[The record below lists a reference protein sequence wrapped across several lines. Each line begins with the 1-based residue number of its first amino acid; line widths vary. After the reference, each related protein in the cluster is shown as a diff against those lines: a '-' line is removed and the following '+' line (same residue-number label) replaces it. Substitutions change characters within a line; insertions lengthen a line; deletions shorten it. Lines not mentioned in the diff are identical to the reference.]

1 MAAASHASQPL
12 IGTFYRYHFIGNG
25 AQFRVYAIHSATD
38 QPTGRVIKV
47 PLDFDETKHVVAA
60 PLSRIATY
68 NTVDEFNALLDAR
81 VREIM
86 RYKHTLPGLIQG
98 TYGQDQRF
106 MRDLGELKML
116 QAPIPSELPN
126 AYFLPIYYTQDQ
138 VTTIGRYLEHFRF
151 VQPNYPNELAHS
163 DITIVEKLV
172 QEIIALH
179 YAIWEYGFF
188 EFVFKPENM
197 GIRLGSSKTEVIW
210 MDLAEHITDKE
221 QAEAI
226 LAERRWQHS
235 LLPHKID
242 YIYMPAILHDYYV
255 KACDKA
261 FTLQE
266 FRKRWRRK
274 CNTQEQRQQRRLHR
288 KALFTKDPQ
297 RRVALWIAQQN
308 VKYTLY
314 HGLAS
319 DRIDDMNIP
328 QHDLI
333 MLYNDRQIAPRP
345 PHENLEPI
353 ERDSAASPQPA
364 IPAYEQL
371 ILKYQ

>member
-1 MAAASHASQPL
+1 MSAHASRPL
-12 IGTFYRYHFIGNG
+12 LGTFYRYHFIGNG

-47 PLDFDETKHVVAA
+47 PLDFEETRHVVAA

-81 VREIM
+81 VRDIM
-86 RYKHTLPGLIQG
+86 RYKHTLPALLQG
-98 TYGQDQRF
+98 IYGQDNRF
-106 MRDLGELKML
+106 MQNLGQLRML
-116 QAPIPSELPN
+116 QAPIPSDIAG

-151 VQPNYPNELAHS
+151 IQPNYPNDLAPS
-163 DITIVEKLV
+163 DIAIVQKLV
-172 QEIIALH
+172 QEIISLH

-197 GIRLGSSKTEVIW
+197 GIRMRGSKVEVIW
-210 MDLAEHITDKE
+210 MDLAEHITDKD

-242 YIYMPAILHDYYV
+242 YIYLPAILHDYYI
-255 KACDKA
+255 KACDEA

-266 FRKRWRRK
+266 FRKRWRRR
-274 CNTQEQRQQRRLHR
+274 CVVQERKQQRRLQR
-288 KALFTKDPQ
+288 KMLFTKDSQ
-297 RRVALWIAQQN
+297 RRVALWVAQQN
-308 VKYTLY
+308 VPHTLY
-314 HGLAS
+314 HGLANE
-319 DRIDDMNIP
+319 RVDDMNIP
-328 QHDLI
+328 HKDLI
-333 MLYNDRQIAPRP
+333 TLYNDRQVAPRSP
-345 PHENLEPI
+345 ENLEPI
-353 ERDSAASPQPA
+353 ERDSAAKPA
-364 IPAYEQL
+364 TNIPAYEQL
-371 ILKYQ
+371 ILKYL